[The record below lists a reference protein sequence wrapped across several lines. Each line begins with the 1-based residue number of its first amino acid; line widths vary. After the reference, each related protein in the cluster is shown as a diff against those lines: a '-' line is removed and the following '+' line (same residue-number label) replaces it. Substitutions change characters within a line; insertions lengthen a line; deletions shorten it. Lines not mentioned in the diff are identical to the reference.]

1 MKFGILVIFLRNNSN
16 EIWDFIMFLRNN
28 SNEIWDFNNISNEN
42 WEFIIFLKIIQI
54 EPEITKK

>member
-1 MKFGILVIFLRNNSN
+1 
-16 EIWDFIMFLRNN
+16 MFLRNN